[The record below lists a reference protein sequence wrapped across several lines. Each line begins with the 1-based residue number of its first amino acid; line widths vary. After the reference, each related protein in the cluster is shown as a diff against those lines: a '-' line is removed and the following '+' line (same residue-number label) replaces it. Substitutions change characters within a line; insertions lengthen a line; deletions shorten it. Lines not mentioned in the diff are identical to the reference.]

1 MNVSMFK
8 RWCSQQGFAHGN
20 NLSHVLMDGGVLSVP
35 FDRLSEFYEKYV
47 ECVRQG
53 EKVFVVE
60 QKTPTYNFFVDIDYK
75 NTEAL
80 GVEEI
85 QDICKVVCDKVKRH
99 GGKECLISVSP
110 PKKAGSL
117 IKTGVHLNW
126 SGFVVDQASA
136 IALREHILVALYA
149 AKKSIDWNE
158 IIDSSVY
165 GDIQR
170 RSKGSG
176 FRMPWSHKK
185 GKHDACE
192 GKGCTECHGSGKIT
206 QVAYLPVFVY
216 KTGPLSTLL
225 VIDQMPDAA
234 VLAMA
239 AVRTQSQDVVH
250 VESPTRAV
258 KEGSFTDV
266 QTKDEL
272 NDEEVKMYIEEFV
285 RTNLEGQSDARI
297 TKLFRFK
304 TQFLAST
311 TSKYCE
317 NLKRSHGS
325 NHVWFYISGDKIAQK
340 CFCRCETLRDRRDG
354 FCKDF
359 CGRRHTLTSNITD
372 RLYPDKSSLKQC
384 PDIKQD
390 THKNTSDIDYGEAKS
405 HTEKYI
411 QTCIPKREGITVIK
425 VSKERQK
432 FIVTTTSNYCEVIKG
447 DHDKYASFR
456 IEKGKIFQDCEVC
469 RKKGRVYALNT
480 KSMNAL
486 YPNKK

>member
-1 MNVSMFK
+1 MFK

-20 NLSHVLMDGGVLSVP
+20 QLSHVLMDGGVLSVP
-35 FDRLSEFYEKYV
+35 FDKLDEFYTKYI
-47 ECVRQG
+47 ECVRHG

-80 GVEEI
+80 SIEEI
-85 QDICKVVCDKVKRH
+85 QDICKIICDKVKRH

-110 PKKAGSL
+110 PKKVGSL
-117 IKTGVHLNW
+117 TKTGIHLNW
-126 SGFVVDQASA
+126 PGFVVNQVSA
-136 IALREHILVALYA
+136 IALREHILVALYTV
-149 AKKSIDWNE
+149 KKSIDWNE

-185 GKHDACE
+185 GKHDSCD
-192 GKGCTECHGSGKIT
+192 GKGCSDCHNTGKIT

-225 VIDQMPDAA
+225 RIDQTPDKDI
-234 VLAMA
+234 LAMA
-239 AVRTQSQDVVH
+239 AVRTENQDFVH
-250 VESPTRAV
+250 VESPSRAI

-272 NDEEVKMYIEEFV
+272 HDEETKMLLEDFV
-285 RTNLEGQSDARI
+285 RANLEGQGDAHI
-297 TKLFRFK
+297 TKLFKFK
-304 TQFLAST
+304 NQYLAST

-325 NHVWFYISGDKIAQK
+325 NHVWFYISGDKITQK
-340 CFCRCETLRDRRDG
+340 CFCRCETLRDRRNG

-359 CGRRHTLTSNITD
+359 CGRRHILKPQIVE
-372 RLYPDKSSLKQC
+372 RLYPEKEKIKQC
-384 PDIKQD
+384 PDIKTD
-390 THKNTSDIDYGEAKS
+390 NKREKSDIDYVEAKG
-405 HTEKYI
+405 HVERYI
-411 QTCIPKREGITVIK
+411 RSCMPKHDQVTVIK
-425 VSKERQK
+425 ISKERQK
-432 FIVTTTSNYCEVIKG
+432 YIATTTSNYCEVAKTN
-447 DHDKYASFR
+447 HETYTSFR
-456 IEKGKIFQDCEVC
+456 IEKGKIFQDCQVC
-469 RKKGRVYALNT
+469 RKKGRIYALNT
-480 KSMNAL
+480 KSVNVL

>member
-1 MNVSMFK
+1 MFK

-20 NLSHVLMDGGVLSVP
+20 KLSHVLMDGGVLSVP
-35 FDRLSEFYEKYV
+35 FDKLDEFYTKYI
-47 ECVRQG
+47 ESVRQG
-53 EKVFVVE
+53 EHVFVVE

-80 GVEEI
+80 SLEEI
-85 QDICKVVCDKVKRH
+85 QDICKVICDKVKRH

-117 IKTGVHLNW
+117 MKTGVHLNW
-126 SGFVVDQASA
+126 PGFVVNQDSA
-136 IALREHILVALYA
+136 VALREHILVALYA

-185 GKHDACE
+185 GKHDACG
-192 GKGCTECHGSGKIT
+192 GKGCDGCHNSGKVT

-225 VIDQMPDAA
+225 RIDQAPDKDI
-234 VLAMA
+234 LAMA
-239 AVRTQSQDVVH
+239 AVRTENQDFVH
-250 VESPTRAV
+250 VESPSRSV
-258 KEGSFTDV
+258 KEGAFTDI

-272 NDEEVKMYIEEFV
+272 HDEEVRTFV
-285 RTNLEGQSDARI
+285 EDFIRTHLEGQGDARI
-297 TKLFRFK
+297 TKLFKFK
-304 TQFLAST
+304 NQYLAST

-317 NLKRSHGS
+317 NLKRPHGS
-325 NHVWFYISGDKIAQK
+325 NHVWFYISGDKITQK
-340 CFCRCETLRDRRDG
+340 CFCRCETIRDRRDG

-359 CGRRHTLTSNITD
+359 CGRRHTLTPQIIE
-372 RLYPDKSSLKQC
+372 RLYPEKETLKQC
-384 PDIKQD
+384 PTIKVD
-390 THKNTSDIDYGEAKS
+390 GKKEKSDINYKDARE
-405 HTEKYI
+405 HVEKYI
-411 QTCIPKREGITVIK
+411 QGCIPKRQDITVIK
-425 VSKERQK
+425 ISKEGQK
-432 FIVTTTSNYCEVIKG
+432 YIVSTTSNYCEIAKV
-447 DHDKYASFR
+447 DHEKYTSFR
-456 IEKGKIFQDCEVC
+456 IEKGKIFQDCQVC

-480 KSMNAL
+480 KSSNVL
-486 YPNKK
+486 YPNKNRL